1 MHRSK
6 RNRWQILVLMVLIS
20 TISLCSVAYAQ
31 EQNEDWQTS
40 VAEKKAEIEAKQL
53 ERMDTDDDGYISE
66 EERESYKQ
74 KSKERREI
82 NPHAP
87 NVDQGVE

>member
-20 TISLCSVAYAQ
+20 TIALCSVAYAQ

-53 ERMDTDDDGYISE
+53 EIMDTDDDGYISE

-74 KSKERREI
+74 KSKERREK

-87 NVDQGVE
+87 KVDQGVE

>member
-20 TISLCSVAYAQ
+20 TIALCSVAYAQ

-53 ERMDTDDDGYISE
+53 ERMDIDDDGYISE

-74 KSKERREI
+74 KSKERREK

-87 NVDQGVE
+87 KVDQGIE